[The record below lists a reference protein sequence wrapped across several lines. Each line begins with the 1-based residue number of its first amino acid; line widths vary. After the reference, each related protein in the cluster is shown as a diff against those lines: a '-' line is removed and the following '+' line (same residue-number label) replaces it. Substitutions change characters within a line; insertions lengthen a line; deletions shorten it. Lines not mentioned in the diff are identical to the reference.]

1 MRILK
6 EWNEAYP
13 EKRLTY
19 DDIGAGAVLDRIKRK
34 RDRRREVQLDLPP
47 R

>member
-13 EKRLTY
+13 QKRLTY
-19 DDIGAGAVLDRIKRK
+19 EDIGVVAVLDRLKRQTK
-34 RDRRREVQLDLPP
+34 RRREIQLDLPP
-47 R
+47 T